1 MIQGSLKPLIK
12 RLEKKFSRFDGDLM
26 LKIGLGIN
34 SIIQER
40 TQNEGKGSN
49 DGKMPSYSRSYAR
62 LRRDGRVD
70 RKTSR
75 RVGGGRQVSKRD
87 LTFSGKMWTSLT
99 ATRISKKKVKLH
111 FSGADENN
119 KARYNDERTP
129 FFSLGR
135 KGRQYLKS
143 ELSNYNKK

>member
-1 MIQGSLKPLIK
+1 
-12 RLEKKFSRFDGDLM
+12 M

-40 TQNEGKGSN
+40 TQNEGKGSK
-49 DGKMPSYSRSYAR
+49 GEEMPLYSRSYER

-70 RKTSR
+70 RETGR

-87 LTFSGKMWTSLT
+87 LTYTGKMWTSFT
-99 ATRISKKKVKLH
+99 VTRISKKKVKLH
-111 FSGADENN
+111 FAGADENN

-129 FFSLGR
+129 FFSLGK
-135 KGRQYLKS
+135 KGRQYMRN
-143 ELSNYNKK
+143 ELTKFNKKWV

>member
-1 MIQGSLKPLIK
+1 MIKGSLQPLIN

-40 TQNEGKGSN
+40 TQDQGKGSKG
-49 DGKMPSYSRSYAR
+49 GKMPLYSRSYAR
-62 LRRDGRVD
+62 KRQRTGRSV
-70 RKTSR
+70 RS
-75 RVGGGRQVSKRD
+75 RD
-87 LTFSGKMWTSLT
+87 LTYTGKMWTSLT

-111 FSGADENN
+111 FAGADENN

-129 FFSLGR
+129 FFSLGK
-135 KGRQYLKS
+135 KGWQYMRN
-143 ELSNYNKK
+143 ELTKFNKK

>member
-1 MIQGSLKPLIK
+1 MIKGSLKPLIK

-40 TQNEGKGSN
+40 TQNEGRGSKG
-49 DGKMPSYSRSYAR
+49 GKMPLYSRSYAR
-62 LRRDGRVD
+62 KRQRTGRIT
-70 RKTSR
+70 RS
-75 RVGGGRQVSKRD
+75 RD
-87 LTFSGKMWTSLT
+87 LTYTGKMWTSLT

-111 FSGADENN
+111 FAGADENN

-129 FFSLGR
+129 FFSLGK
-135 KGRQYLKS
+135 KGRAYLRS
-143 ELSNYNKK
+143 ELNNFNKK

>member
-1 MIQGSLKPLIK
+1 MIKGSLQPLIN

-49 DGKMPSYSRSYAR
+49 DRKMPLYSRSYAR
-62 LRRDGRVD
+62 LRRDGRID
-70 RKTSR
+70 KKTNR
-75 RVGGGRQVSKRD
+75 TVGGGRQISKRD
-87 LTFSGKMWTSLT
+87 LTFSSKMWTSLT

-111 FSGADENN
+111 FAGADENS

-129 FFSLGR
+129 FFSLGK
-135 KGRQYLKS
+135 KGRAYLKS
-143 ELSNYNKK
+143 ELSKFNKK

>member
-1 MIQGSLKPLIK
+1 MIKGSLQPLIK
-12 RLEKKFSRFDGDLM
+12 RLEKKVKGFDSDLM
-26 LKIGLGIN
+26 LKIGQGIN

-40 TQNEGKGSN
+40 TQDQGKGSKG
-49 DGKMPSYSRSYAR
+49 GKMPLYSRSYAR

-70 RKTSR
+70 RKTGR

-87 LTFSGKMWTSLT
+87 LTFSSKMWTSLT

-111 FSGADENN
+111 FAGADENN

-129 FFSLGR
+129 FFSLGK
-135 KGRQYLKS
+135 KGRAYLKS
-143 ELSNYNKK
+143 ELNKFNKK